1 MTRNIAIA
9 TLAAALFAGTASADT
24 LREALVSTYNSNPTI
39 TSQREALKGP
49 MRPLPSLAPQ
59 AGRRPRP
66 RSA

>member
-39 TSQREALKGP
+39 TSQREALKGTAP
-49 MRPLPSLAPQ
+49 TRAHSAAARHSGQGSQLA
-59 AGRRPRP
+59 
-66 RSA
+66 